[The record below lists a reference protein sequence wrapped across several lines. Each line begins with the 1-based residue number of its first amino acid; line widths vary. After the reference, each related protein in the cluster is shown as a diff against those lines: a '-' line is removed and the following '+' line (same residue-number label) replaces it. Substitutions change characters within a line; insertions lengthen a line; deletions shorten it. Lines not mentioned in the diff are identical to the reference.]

1 MVLNDAPL
9 QSQIELFGDFPIA
22 TRLDKGEPRL
32 LITAVD
38 IAEGVA
44 VTFDSYKKADGKR
57 KTVYYSGAKYGRK
70 EDEGDFK
77 QIVIEYDDG
86 ITIDQVMASGALP
99 ELYDPKEIGGR
110 KFWDGGVLSNTPL
123 KELLSAHKDYWIN
136 VENKKVPNLEI
147 YIVNVHSSRIEDK
160 HIPKFYDEIND
171 RNIDLIY
178 GDRTYHDQCSASL
191 VTDYID
197 FITSLQGLATNCI
210 KDENQRNAFQKKF
223 EKLKNEKAKSTSD
236 TLGEDVKYEDLIR
249 GRFES
254 KVMRIERKYDA
265 TASTSQN
272 GADITIQTIVI

>member
-147 YIVNVHSSRIEDK
+147 YIVNVHSSRIKDK
-160 HIPKFYDEIND
+160 HIPKFYDEI
-171 RNIDLIY
+171 NIDLIY

-210 KDENQRNAFQKKF
+210 KDENQRNAFQK
-223 EKLKNEKAKSTSD
+223 
-236 TLGEDVKYEDLIR
+236 I
-249 GRFES
+249 
-254 KVMRIERKYDA
+254 
-265 TASTSQN
+265 
-272 GADITIQTIVI
+272 